1 MKRGLLKGG
10 KFLCSDEV
18 NKQIWGLFAQMQE
31 NPNIEVE
38 HVMEIVDRAMEGA
51 IDLTKKFNL
60 YGYDYAV
67 KTNRK
72 RKQRKN
78 AAIETFIDF
87 SGNKDEDTPE
97 TRGGVSIDVVSY
109 QADMLS
115 EAKNEFEQLF
125 DNAELKCAIES
136 IKSLN
141 DDFIVDY
148 SVDLIALIKKAVQG
162 IPQAVLKLKEVC
174 EQMSCVAEQ
183 VKIILNSG
191 VSIDEC
197 FA

>member
-1 MKRGLLKGG
+1 M
-10 KFLCSDEV
+10 
-18 NKQIWGLFAQMQE
+18 
-31 NPNIEVE
+31 
-38 HVMEIVDRAMEGA
+38 
-51 IDLTKKFNL
+51 
-60 YGYDYAV
+60 
-67 KTNRK
+67 
-72 RKQRKN
+72 
-78 AAIETFIDF
+78 
-87 SGNKDEDTPE
+87 
-97 TRGGVSIDVVSY
+97 
-109 QADMLS
+109 
-115 EAKNEFEQLF
+115 F

>member
-1 MKRGLLKGG
+1 MKRGLLKGS

-72 RKQRKN
+72 RKQRKK

-148 SVDLIALIKKAVQG
+148 SVDLIALIKKAVHG